1 MNDEEGHRSASREGL
16 ERSNLPA
23 IRKPHGGVSPTNG
36 PITQRRQTRGQWFQT
51 VLATLCAADLVFA
64 DPDNGLEP
72 AGFSHGSAK
81 AGKSGHPGRATG
93 AAAAWAVPHRVS
105 PSDPAA
111 RRTSWRDGYWAARLR
126 QAGFQMVEAFRANP

>member
-23 IRKPHGGVSPTNG
+23 IRKLHGEVIPTNG
-36 PITQRRQTRGQWFQT
+36 AIAQRRQARQEWFQSA
-51 VLATLCAADLVFA
+51 VETLCKADLVFA

-72 AGFSHGSAK
+72 AGFSHGSAR
-81 AGKSGHPGRATG
+81 AGKSIRLDEIRAVTTPGRCLIVYHHQLAG
-93 AAAAWAVPHRVS
+93 PW
-105 PSDPAA
+105 
-111 RRTSWRDGYWAARLR
+111 RRSWRDGYWAARLR